1 LSLLHRHN
9 NAEHLPIEES
19 DESDYGEDEP
29 LDDQE
34 IDLGIGIHR
43 IKKEEEVDLLT
54 SDRPVLV
61 YQRQLMDL
69 ATTHVNSNCTFKDC
83 GEAISMSTEIIAS
96 AIYIKWVSMLYLLK
110 FCFLFVFIPP
120 LPKGGGR
127 YTVLPRSVSPS
138 VRQSKIFFGAFFSV
152 TVDGRNLIFGHKRH
166 ICIPYCGERFWTRQ
180 IPTSCLPT

>member
-1 LSLLHRHN
+1 MCYLSLLHRHN

-83 GEAISMSTEIIAS
+83 GEAISMSNEIIAS

-120 LPKGGGR
+120 LPEGGR
-127 YTVLPRSVSPS
+127 EVYCFTSVLPPV
-138 VRQSKIFFGAFFSV
+138 QDIF
-152 TVDGRNLIFGHKRH
+152 RH
-166 ICIPYCGERFWTRQ
+166 TFLSNCWWQKSDIWSQ
-180 IPTSCLPT
+180 AS

>member
-1 LSLLHRHN
+1 MSYLSLLHRHN

-34 IDLGIGIHR
+34 IDLEIGIHR

-54 SDRPVLV
+54 SDCHVLV

-120 LPKGGGR
+120 LPEGGGR
-127 YTVLPRSVSPS
+127 YTVLPLSFRL
-138 VRQSKIFFGAFFSV
+138 SKIFFVTLFSV

-166 ICIPYCGERFWTRQ
+166 IDIPYCG
-180 IPTSCLPT
+180 